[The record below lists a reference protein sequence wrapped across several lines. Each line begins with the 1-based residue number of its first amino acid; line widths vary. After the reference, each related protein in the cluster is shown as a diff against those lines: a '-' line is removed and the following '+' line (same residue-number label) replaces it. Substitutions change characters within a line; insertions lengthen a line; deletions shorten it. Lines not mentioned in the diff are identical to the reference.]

1 MPTAST
7 AMTPS
12 SHITAPIWGS
22 SDFQSMPMGSESRGI
37 AASPTG
43 TEGTVTRPP
52 AAGAV
57 TDGAAGYNAA
67 ATGGSPSTMPVP
79 TAPVLSAK
87 SYSPGS

>member
-37 AASPTG
+37 AVSPI
-43 TEGTVTRPP
+43 GTVGTVPP
-52 AAGAV
+52 VPAGVV

-87 SYSPGS
+87 S